1 MNGVENYSLMGE
13 ENIYLILENTLK
25 YFKHIVSLNYWD
37 FMSGP

>member
-1 MNGVENYSLMGE
+1 MNGVDNYSME
-13 ENIYLILENTLK
+13 ENLCSELENTLK

>member
-1 MNGVENYSLMGE
+1 MNGVNNYLME
-13 ENIYLILENTLK
+13 ENLCSELENTLK